1 MDQIRKERDRKK
13 EILKASEEL
22 FYKYGYQK
30 ASLRDIARKV
40 GITQAAIYYH
50 FKTKEEILLAIIEKY
65 SNKLLFILKACFA
78 QKKDPIEN
86 LRDAI
91 FEHATSIRSNRNGTK
106 IIIEDKRH
114 LSDGIKNIV
123 QEKER
128 IIFLLYKDYLKQLQ
142 DLKLIKQGDL
152 SVATFGIIGTV
163 NWLYHWFDPDKALT
177 MEKIA
182 EQMIKNLF
190 YGLMNK

>member
-1 MDQIRKERDRKK
+1 MDPIRKGRDRKK
-13 EILKASEEL
+13 EIIKASEEL

-50 FKTKEEILLAIIEKY
+50 FKTKEEILLSIIEKY
-65 SNKLLFILKACFA
+65 SNKLLFTLKACFS

-91 FEHATSIRSNRNGTK
+91 FEHAISIRSNRNGTK

-114 LSDGIKNIV
+114 LSDGIKNTV
-123 QEKER
+123 REKER

-152 SVATFGIIGTV
+152 SVAVFGILGMA

-177 MEKIA
+177 IEKIA
-182 EQMIKNLF
+182 KQMINNLF
-190 YGLMNK
+190 YGLIEK

>member
-1 MDQIRKERDRKK
+1 MNTPKNVNSRKH
-13 EILKASEEL
+13 EIIKASVEL

-40 GITQAAIYYH
+40 GISQAAIYYH
-50 FKTKEEILLAIIEKY
+50 FKTKEEILLNIIEKY
-65 SNKLLFILKACFA
+65 SNKLLFSLKTCFV

-91 FEHATSIRSNRNGTK
+91 FAHATSIRNSRNGTK
-106 IIIEDKRH
+106 IIIEDKRF
-114 LSDGIKNIV
+114 LSDEIKQIV
-123 QEKER
+123 KEKE
-128 IIFLLYKDYLKQLQ
+128 IVIFLLYKDYLKQLQ

-152 SVATFGIIGTV
+152 SIATFGILGTV
-163 NWLYHWFDPDKALT
+163 NWLYHWFNPDKAMT

-182 EQMIKNLF
+182 EEMIDNLL
-190 YGLMNK
+190 YGLINK